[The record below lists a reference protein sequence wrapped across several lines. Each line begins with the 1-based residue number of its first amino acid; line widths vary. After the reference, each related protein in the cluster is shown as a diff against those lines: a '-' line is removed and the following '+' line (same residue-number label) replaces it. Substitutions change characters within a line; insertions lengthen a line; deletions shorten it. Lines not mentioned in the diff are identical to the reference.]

1 MEKAVIDRF
10 KSVLGDKFK
19 VELMIEGTPGN
30 PDRVTISKNWTA
42 NPEFE
47 GYWPVFLGRPDG
59 GEDRQPERIL
69 AIVENALKREHA
81 KGQTGV
87 AIPMDTGHRAYQDV
101 QTIYGQVDP
110 LNVKALDAKEVLIEG
125 LEPLPEGSLWL
136 MVQPEIYLEH
146 YNDVKKGL
154 YGFRPSVALSGNVLL
169 NLTFCQVPKVQETPN
184 IELDSIKEVERF
196 EGIVNIDFGKES
208 YMIQDPALLEKVKGI
223 FATIGLSE
231 DKVMAMC
238 EILDDAD
245 ATLITGAI
253 QTTEAQESQ
262 KPPSKIDE
270 LESKLSEVTGILNE
284 LKAKNEATE
293 VVNTELNKKL
303 EGIELMMKSEPKP
316 GYQIKVSKKDE
327 PDLAEAIGIYM
338 KTNGVNYNTAVA
350 EILKKRGK

>member
-1 MEKAVIDRF
+1 MESDSVKRF
-10 KSVLGDKFK
+10 KSILGESFK
-19 VELMIEGTPGN
+19 QELMIEGSPGN
-30 PDRVTISKNWTA
+30 PDRVKISKNWTS
-42 NPEFE
+42 NPDFK

-69 AIVENALKREHA
+69 AIVDNAHKREHA

-184 IELDSIKEVERF
+184 IELDSETVVEKF
-196 EGIVNIDFGKES
+196 EGIVEIEFGKES

-223 FATIGLSE
+223 FATIGIAE
-231 DKVMAMC
+231 EKVMAIC
-238 EILDDAD
+238 EVLDDAD

-262 KPPSKIDE
+262 NPPSKIDE

-293 VVNTELNKKL
+293 LTNTELNKKI
-303 EGIELMMKSEPKP
+303 EGIELMMKSDPKP
-316 GYQIKVSKKDE
+316 GYQIKTPKKE
-327 PDLAEAIGIYM
+327 EDLSEAIGNYM
-338 KTNGVNYNTAVA
+338 RTNGVNYNTAVA